1 MAGMALQCVKDSGS
15 HVLNAA
21 ELHTALSE
29 IKQKLL
35 ASRRPDGHI
44 GNEFSTGLAVQVR
57 ILHFCL
63 SFSLQTLTRQYI
75 CIVAKR
81 CLFVAFKALLA
92 MGTEVAECAA
102 SMEAMRTA
110 ARSNTYSNP
119 MAISQ
124 TLPALQQTS
133 YVAVKS
139 KDCLHEDSTCSIT
152 STLFGRFRMC
162 LLSL

>member
-15 HVLNAA
+15 YMQNAA
-21 ELHTALSE
+21 GLDTALSK

-35 ASRRPDGHI
+35 ASRRADGHI

-57 ILHFCL
+57 ILSL
-63 SFSLQTLTRQYI
+63 SLSLQRLLQSNI
-75 CIVAKR
+75 FAAEV
-81 CLFVAFKALLA
+81 CLFDVFKALLA
-92 MGTEVAECAA
+92 MGSEVAECAA

-110 ARSNTYSNP
+110 ARSNAYHNP

-133 YVAVKS
+133 YMAVKS
-139 KDCLHEDSTCSIT
+139 KECLTEDSMCSII
-152 STLFGRFRMC
+152 STLFGHFRLC
-162 LLSL
+162 LLPL